1 MPKVSKRYS
10 AAFGKVEDRTYTP
23 LEAVELVKAN
33 ATAKFAETAECHI
46 RLNIDPKYNDQQLR
60 ATVALPKG
68 TGKTVRV
75 AVLTSGDNI
84 AAAKAARRDYTVDWV
99 HLKLNDQAQRTVLC
113 KDPFKAHDER
123 VEKLIAS
130 L

>member
-1 MPKVSKRYS
+1 M
-10 AAFGKVEDRTYTP
+10 
-23 LEAVELVKAN
+23 LAN

-75 AVLTSGDNI
+75 AVLTSVS
-84 AAAKAARRDYTVDWV
+84 YT
-99 HLKLNDQAQRTVLC
+99 HLTLPTICSV
-113 KDPFKAHDER
+113 
-123 VEKLIAS
+123 
-130 L
+130 